1 MMRLLLL
8 VVTFSCLSMMTNAI
22 RTNSLRTRSPKS
34 FVVSTNYDED
44 EQVSNAEDSGEHNAH
59 VVSSTDKSGDGY
71 VVVSRTEDQK
81 HTHRIDDS
89 DSLSSSGP
97 EVRSFFSFKFATI
110 FSRERERETMSSRLL
125 LLVLTYS

>member
-97 EVRSFFSFKFATI
+97 EVRSFFFIFATI
-110 FSRERERETMSSRLL
+110 FCRERERETMSSRLL